1 MGGERAED
9 LGMYLKHQ
17 TEPGEWELHTNHL
30 YFVGKEETWLKD
42 NSELNKNWKM
52 EVGGFV

>member
-52 EVGGFV
+52 EGGFV